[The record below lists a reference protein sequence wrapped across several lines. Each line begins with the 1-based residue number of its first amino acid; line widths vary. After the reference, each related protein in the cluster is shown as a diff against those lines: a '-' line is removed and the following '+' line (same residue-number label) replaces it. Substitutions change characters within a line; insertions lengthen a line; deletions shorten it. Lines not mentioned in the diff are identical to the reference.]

1 MSDQTFEF
9 LEPVIAAEA
18 IVLINEV
25 QQLSSGQSTHQSV
38 DELVRLFCIRV
49 LATLNAKG
57 ATLKQESKKLDEAN
71 KVMAIHSFL
80 ACRWNS
86 CFRTDF
92 LSHVRLEEGLTATSI
107 DGIWRN
113 RKKCTHNYGIGFT
126 NRQLFIID
134 HYPSLTRY
142 RPCL

>member
-1 MSDQTFEF
+1 MSDQAFEF

-57 ATLKQESKKLDEAN
+57 ATLKQERKKLDEAN

-80 ACRWNS
+80 ACESTINPQSLFLLKNENGKFHLHPRFFFGS
-86 CFRTDF
+86 F
-92 LSHVRLEEGLTATSI
+92 LSTINNDNGRFTQPVSIYHTAT
-107 DGIWRN
+107 N
-113 RKKCTHNYGIGFT
+113 F
-126 NRQLFIID
+126 
-134 HYPSLTRY
+134 
-142 RPCL
+142 